1 MSADAVTETH
11 QEPIDLLTATEGV
24 SAAPT
29 RWEYVEE
36 MAVLPALP
44 DHRHN
49 KGAFKL
55 AAQLDSAGLLS
66 GMGNGY
72 RAADK
77 DGRTESLVVPDFYA
91 LHREPTGLDES
102 YRTAH
107 QGWYPID
114 MVALVGEVTSLYPEG
129 DTGPKLRSYA
139 AAGVPIYILI
149 NRNTKTAH
157 CYTAPVLPGDDPK
170 EAYYDAESKVS
181 LGNPLALPAPY
192 PTLDTAPFLED

>member
-1 MSADAVTETH
+1 MSVGAVTETH
-11 QEPIDLLTATEGV
+11 QEP
-24 SAAPT
+24 
-29 RWEYVEE
+29 

-91 LHREPTGLDES
+91 LHREPRTEDMLTLVSAISLATEGQDDDTQAARLLDIAIDGMRGAS
-102 YRTAH
+102 LPLRIYGVSAFPSTPTSPRT
-107 QGWYPID
+107 
-114 MVALVGEVTSLYPEG
+114 
-129 DTGPKLRSYA
+129 
-139 AAGVPIYILI
+139 
-149 NRNTKTAH
+149 
-157 CYTAPVLPGDDPK
+157 
-170 EAYYDAESKVS
+170 
-181 LGNPLALPAPY
+181 PA
-192 PTLDTAPFLED
+192 TWHIATNDAPFRSPRPSPRRAGRARPSPTPRRTRSTPRPCAYATPAASGTRSPRAPSPP

>member
-1 MSADAVTETH
+1 MSVGAVTETH
-11 QEPIDLLTATEGV
+11 QEP
-24 SAAPT
+24 
-29 RWEYVEE
+29 

-91 LHREPTGLDES
+91 LHREPRTEDMLTLVSAISLATEGQDDDTQAARLLDIAIDGMRGAS
-102 YRTAH
+102 PSPSASTA
-107 QGWYPID
+107 
-114 MVALVGEVTSLYPEG
+114 
-129 DTGPKLRSYA
+129 
-139 AAGVPIYILI
+139 
-149 NRNTKTAH
+149 
-157 CYTAPVLPGDDPK
+157 
-170 EAYYDAESKVS
+170 
-181 LGNPLALPAPY
+181 
-192 PTLDTAPFLED
+192 